1 MQNRFW
7 MLAVVAAAFLL
18 FPFGTGWAD
27 ADVGQDPPS
36 FVAKTREGK
45 TFDLSAL
52 KGKVVVVNFWAT
64 WSLPCREELPA
75 LEAIWRR
82 FRGQGVEVLA
92 VNADGARTRKDVTE
106 VLKYFSFP
114 VARLADVSKNE
125 LVDLKTVPV
134 TYIIGK
140 DGKVADILAP
150 PLKPLTEEGVA
161 AQVTALL
168 KVKPEAKPEES
179 KPEAAKVGEKPE
191 EKK

>member
-1 MQNRFW
+1 MRNGFLT
-7 MLAVVAAAFLL
+7 LAIVAGAFFL
-18 FPFGTGWAD
+18 FSSAD
-27 ADVGQDPPS
+27 ARADAAVGQESPA

-45 TFDLSAL
+45 TVDLSAL

-64 WSLPCREELPA
+64 WCLPCRDELPA

-82 FRGQGVEVLA
+82 FRGQGVEVLT
-92 VNADGARTRKDVTE
+92 VNADGSRTRRDVDE

-114 VARLADVSKNE
+114 VARLSDVSQNE

-140 DGKVADILAP
+140 DGKVSDILTP
-150 PLKPLTEEGVA
+150 PLKPATEEILAG
-161 AQVTALL
+161 QVTALL
-168 KVKPEAKPEES
+168 KAKPEEP
-179 KPEAAKVGEKPE
+179 KPQPPKAEEKPE